1 MRHTGDT
8 VIFMAWHTVK
18 DTLKLTGRSRS
29 QLYRDMKK
37 GLVSYRTGKDGR
49 REFDTS
55 ELIRAYGE
63 LRTEETVKRHKKG
76 QQEIDD
82 TPAEHPQLKEI
93 QQQLTALQQ
102 TVTLMLEDKSTR
114 EAELRQHDEERT
126 QLLAEISR
134 LNEDLEQEKNAA
146 SGPGCS
152 DVILRR
158 KIVKNDSLENVIHE
172 ADTREKHLFRY
183 WRWCLK
189 WGIWFMLALY
199 LLWCYVTSC

>member
-82 TPAEHPQLKEI
+82 TPAEHSQLKEI

-102 TVTLMLEDKSTR
+102 TVTLMLEDKSTS

-134 LNEDLEQEKNAA
+134 LNEDLEQEKKR
-146 SGPGCS
+146 SLWS
-152 DVILRR
+152 RLFRR
-158 KIVKNDSLENVIHE
+158 DIEEKN
-172 ADTREKHLFRY
+172 REK
-183 WRWCLK
+183 
-189 WGIWFMLALY
+189 
-199 LLWCYVTSC
+199 

>member
-8 VIFMAWHTVK
+8 VIFMAWQTVK

-82 TPAEHPQLKEI
+82 TLAEHPQLKEI

-114 EAELRQHDEERT
+114 EDELRQHDEERT

-134 LNEDLEQEKNAA
+134 LNEDLEQEKKRSLWARL
-146 SGPGCS
+146 
-152 DVILRR
+152 VRR
-158 KIVKNDSLENVIHE
+158 DIEEKN
-172 ADTREKHLFRY
+172 REK
-183 WRWCLK
+183 
-189 WGIWFMLALY
+189 
-199 LLWCYVTSC
+199 

>member
-1 MRHTGDT
+1 MLRPKKAHSQHDFFVVFSLPADNLRYAMLKQKYNLRAQHETYRRHGN
-8 VIFMAWHTVK
+8 FYGLAHRKGHTK
-18 DTLKLTGRSRS
+18 TDRSFAIPAVPGHE
-29 QLYRDMKK
+29 K

-134 LNEDLEQEKNAA
+134 LNEDLEQEKKR
-146 SGPGCS
+146 SLWS
-152 DVILRR
+152 RLFRR
-158 KIVKNDSLENVIHE
+158 DIEEKN
-172 ADTREKHLFRY
+172 REK
-183 WRWCLK
+183 
-189 WGIWFMLALY
+189 
-199 LLWCYVTSC
+199 